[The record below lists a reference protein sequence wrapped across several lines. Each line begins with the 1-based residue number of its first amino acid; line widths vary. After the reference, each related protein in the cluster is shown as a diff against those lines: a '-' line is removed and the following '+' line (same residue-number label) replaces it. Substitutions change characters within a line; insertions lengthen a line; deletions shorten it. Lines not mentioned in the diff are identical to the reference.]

1 MLNGDINF
9 IVQGGEENIKD
20 LTSIKKFLVLNQLVL
35 DI

>member
-20 LTSIKKFLVLNQLVL
+20 LTSIKKCLVLNQLLL